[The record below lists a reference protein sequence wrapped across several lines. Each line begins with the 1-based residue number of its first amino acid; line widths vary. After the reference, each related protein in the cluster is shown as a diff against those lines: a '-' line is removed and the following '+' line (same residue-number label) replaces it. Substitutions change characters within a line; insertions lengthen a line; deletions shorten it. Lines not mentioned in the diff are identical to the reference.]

1 MARDK
6 TVDRNTRDF
15 VGRNLQSARWL
26 LDAIEQRN
34 NTIMR
39 VIAVVLEAQRDFFDQ
54 GESALKPLPMTGV
67 AEQLGIHVATV
78 SRAVNEK
85 YLQTPRGVFPLR
97 MFFSGGTET
106 DDGDAMSWT
115 AVQAKL
121 REVIDAENK
130 SNPLSDDALVKE
142 MRKHGIELA
151 RRTVAKYR
159 SEMNIPSARQRKEY
173 GKAAT

>member
-1 MARDK
+1 
-6 TVDRNTRDF
+6 
-15 VGRNLQSARWL
+15 
-26 LDAIEQRN
+26 
-34 NTIMR
+34 
-39 VIAVVLEAQRDFFDQ
+39 
-54 GESALKPLPMTGV
+54 
-67 AEQLGIHVATV
+67 
-78 SRAVNEK
+78 
-85 YLQTPRGVFPLR
+85 